1 MLQRIKLILN
11 IYYGTLSPI
20 ERFGTWTVSACEGI
34 EGGEVKSR
42 LERAGSSLQVLQQGG
57 KPAIE

>member
-11 IYYGTLSPI
+11 IYSGTLSPV
-20 ERFGTWTVSACEGI
+20 EHCGTWTVSACEGI
-34 EGGEVKSR
+34 EGGEVKR
-42 LERAGSSLQVLQQGG
+42 KLERAGNSLQVLQQGG